1 MEDNMGILSW
11 ITGDSKDTVVT
22 TLKSKGPNRP
32 MTPVTIGD
40 IEKRRFTD
48 ENGFVNKIVIFA
60 SKISKDR

>member
-11 ITGDSKDTVVT
+11 ITGENKDTVVT

-32 MTPVTIGD
+32 MTAVTIGD

-60 SKISKDR
+60 SKISKDK